1 MHKFSK
7 NFYIKIAVVS
17 VAVLLLMALSTL
29 SGGKADIVTNAVNM
43 VVQPIQ
49 KSVSFVYNKVSG
61 MVDSFVN
68 AGSYAEENELLKA
81 RIAILESDYATIDA
95 YKAENE
101 RLLALLDM
109 KNTKSEMALQ
119 GASVIGIESDNWYNI
134 ISIDKGSVNGV
145 RVNDVVMTPQGLV
158 GTVCEVGTTWAKV
171 REITD
176 VDSSISVVCARTGD
190 RGVLEGD
197 YNLMDTGRCN
207 LNYLSKNAKIVI
219 GDRIEISDT
228 GSIYP
233 KGVYIGKVV
242 EIYDDE
248 DGLTLSAIVE
258 SEVEFN
264 SLSEV
269 LVGRNIQDE

>member
-7 NFYIKIAVVS
+7 NTYIA
-17 VAVLLLMALSTL
+17 VAVLTVAVLFIMAISTL
-29 SGGKADIVTNAVNM
+29 SDGKADIFTNVANM
-43 VVQPIQ
+43 VMQPVQRG
-49 KSVSFVYNKVSG
+49 VSFVYDKISG
-61 MVDSFVN
+61 VADSFIN

-81 RIAILESDYATIDA
+81 RIAILESDYAAIDT

-109 KNTKSEMALQ
+109 KNTMTELNLK
-119 GASVIGIESDNWYNI
+119 GAFVIAVESDNWYNVVT
-134 ISIDKGSVNGV
+134 IDKGTVDGV
-145 RVNDVVMTPQGLV
+145 GVNDVVMTPQGLV
-158 GTVCEVGTTWAKV
+158 GTVSQVGTTWAKV

-176 VDSSISVVCARTGD
+176 VESSISVVCARTGD

-197 YNLMDTGRCN
+197 YSLAHQGRCR
-207 LNYLSKNAKIVI
+207 LNYLSKDAKIVI

-233 KGVYIGKVV
+233 KGIYIGKVV
-242 EIYDDE
+242 EIYDDD

-258 SEVEFN
+258 SEVSFN
-264 SLSEV
+264 SLGEV
-269 LVGRNIQDE
+269 LVGR

>member
-7 NFYIKIAVVS
+7 NFYIRLAIVS
-17 VAVLLLMALSTL
+17 VVVLLLMAVSTL
-29 SGGKADIVTNAVNM
+29 SGGKADIVTNTVNII
-43 VVQPIQ
+43 VQPVQ
-49 KSVSFVYNKVSG
+49 KGASFIYSKVSG
-61 MVDSFVN
+61 VVDSFIN
-68 AGSYAEENELLKA
+68 AGSYAEENKLLKA
-81 RIAILESDYATIDA
+81 RIAILESDYAANEA

-109 KNTKSEMALQ
+109 KTSMSEISLQ
-119 GASVIGIESDNWYNI
+119 GASVIAIESDNWYNVI
-134 ISIDKGSVNGV
+134 TIDKGSSKGV
-145 RVNDVVMTPQGLV
+145 EVNDIVTTPQGLV
-158 GTVCEVGTTWAKV
+158 GTVVEVGTTWAKV
-171 REITD
+171 REIID
-176 VDSSISVVCARTGD
+176 VESSVSAVCARTGD
-190 RGVLEGD
+190 RGVVEGD
-197 YNLMDTGRCN
+197 YTLIDKGRCR
-207 LNYLSKNAKIVI
+207 LNYLSKDAKIIV

-248 DGLTLSAIVE
+248 DGLTLTAIVE

-269 LVGRNIQDE
+269 LVGR

>member
-7 NFYIKIAVVS
+7 NFYIRVAIIS
-17 VAVLLLMALSTL
+17 VAILFLMALYTL
-29 SGGKADIVTNAVNM
+29 SDGKADVVTNITNI
-43 VVQPIQ
+43 VVQPVQ
-49 KSVSFVYNKVSG
+49 KGVSFVYDKLSG
-61 MVDSFVN
+61 VVDSFIN
-68 AGSYAEENELLKA
+68 ASSYAEENELLKA
-81 RIAILESDYATIDA
+81 RIAILESDYAAIDT

-101 RLLALLDM
+101 RLLALLEM
-109 KNTKSEMALQ
+109 KNSNTELSLQ
-119 GASVIGIESDNWYNI
+119 GASVIGIESDNWYNV

-145 RVNDVVMTPQGLV
+145 QVNDIVTTPQGLV
-158 GTVCEVGTTWAKV
+158 GTVYEVGTTWSKV

-176 VDSSISVVCARTGD
+176 VESSISAVCARTGD
-190 RGVLEGD
+190 RGVIEGD
-197 YNLMDTGRCN
+197 YTLENQSRCR

-248 DGLTLSAIVE
+248 DGLTLTAIVE

-269 LVGRNIQDE
+269 LVGR

>member
-7 NFYIKIAVVS
+7 NFYIRIAIISVVI
-17 VAVLLLMALSTL
+17 LLMMAIYTL
-29 SGGKADIVTNAVNM
+29 SDGKADVITNVTNM
-43 VVQPIQ
+43 VTQPVQ
-49 KSVSFVYNKVSG
+49 KGVSFVFDKVSG
-61 MVDSFVN
+61 VVDSFIN
-68 AGSYAEENELLKA
+68 AGSYAHENELLKA
-81 RIAILESDYATIDA
+81 RIAILESDYAAIDT

-101 RLLALLDM
+101 RLLALLEM
-109 KNTKSEMALQ
+109 KSSNTQLSLQ
-119 GASVIGIESDNWYNI
+119 GASVIGVESDNWYNV
-134 ISIDKGSVNGV
+134 ISIDKGSVSGV
-145 RVNDVVMTPQGLV
+145 QVNDVVTTPQGLV
-158 GTVCEVGTTWAKV
+158 GTVCEVGSTWAKV

-176 VDSSISVVCARTGD
+176 VESSISAVCPRTGD

-197 YNLMDTGRCN
+197 YSLDSQGRCR

-248 DGLTLSAIVE
+248 DGLTLSAIVQ
-258 SEVEFN
+258 SDVEFN

-269 LVGRNIQDE
+269 LVGR

>member
-7 NFYIKIAVVS
+7 NFYIRVAIVS
-17 VAVLLLMALSTL
+17 ALVLMMLALSTL
-29 SGGKADIVTNAVNM
+29 SKGRADVVTNASNM
-43 VVQPIQ
+43 IMQPVQ
-49 KSVSFVYNKVSG
+49 KCVSFVYDKVSG
-61 MVDSFVN
+61 VVDSFVR
-68 AGSYAEENELLKA
+68 AGSYAEENELLRA
-81 RIAILESDYATIDA
+81 RIARLESDYSDIDA

-101 RLLALLDM
+101 RLLSLLNM
-109 KNTKSEMALQ
+109 KTTMPQLNLQ
-119 GASVIGIESDNWYNI
+119 GASVIGIEADNWYNVI
-134 ISIDKGSVNGV
+134 TIDKGSVDSV
-145 RVNDVVMTPQGLV
+145 KINDVVITSQGLV
-158 GTVCEVGTTWAKV
+158 GTVYELGTTWAKV
-171 REITD
+171 REIID
-176 VDSSISVVCARTGD
+176 IESSISAVCARTGD

-197 YNLMDTGRCN
+197 FMLAEKGRCK
-207 LNYLSKNAKIVI
+207 LNYLPKNSNIVI

-258 SEVEFN
+258 SEVGFN

-269 LVGRNIQDE
+269 LVGS